1 MKLGIVNGA
10 QRGRERYCLND
21 RTIETWQSLHCVDDD
36 DNNVDTIGDVNY
48 PYSKEYS
55 ACLMGL
61 GSVEK
66 YLSDP

>member
-1 MKLGIVNGA
+1 MNSA
-10 QRGRERYCLND
+10 QRGRGAYCLKN
-21 RTIETWQSLHCVDDD
+21 RTIETWQLLYYVDDD
-36 DNNVDTIGDVNY
+36 DDNVDTIGDVNY
-48 PYSKEYS
+48 SYFKEDS

>member
-1 MKLGIVNGA
+1 MGGGLSASTAEQLKLGN
-10 QRGRERYCLND
+10 
-21 RTIETWQSLHCVDDD
+21 HCVDEDD
-36 DNNVDTIGDVNY
+36 DNVDTIGDVNY
-48 PYSKEYS
+48 PYFKEDS

>member
-1 MKLGIVNGA
+1 MNRA
-10 QRGRERYCLND
+10 QRGRAAYCLNN
-21 RTIETWQSLHCVDDD
+21 RTIETWQSLHLVDDD
-36 DNNVDTIGDVNY
+36 DDNVDNIGDVNY
-48 PYSKEYS
+48 SYFKEDS